1 MGNKRDHIYEKL
13 KNDIVYLKLKPKE
26 KININSIAKEY
37 KVSNSPIREALI
49 ILESEGLIFSIPYSG
64 FFVSDISF
72 EEIKDL
78 FEFRMLLLNF
88 VGKLA
93 AKRITEKEIEN
104 LELILEKIKK
114 TKSKSNIIEL
124 ETRFH
129 RILNNS
135 TKNQPLVNTLRYL
148 EDQVSRLWFFTD
160 QKNKYYLRIPN
171 DFHQMILAL
180 KQKDGD
186 TLTKL
191 LQGHAENFIETI
203 KSSLY

>member
-1 MGNKRDHIYEKL
+1 MKSSQIYKKL
-13 KNDIVYLKLKPKE
+13 KEGIIFLNFKPKE
-26 KININSIAKEY
+26 KLNINSLAKKY
-37 KVSNSPIREALI
+37 KTSTSPIREALI
-49 ILESEGLIFSIPYSG
+49 ILESEGLVFSIPYSG

-114 TKSKSNIIEL
+114 TKSIDNFVKL
-124 ETRFH
+124 EVYFH
-129 RILNNS
+129 YILNGS
-135 TKNQPLVNTLRYL
+135 TKNQQLANTLKYL
-148 EDQVSRLWFFTD
+148 EDQVNRLWFFAN
-160 QKNKYYLRIPN
+160 KENKYKLRIPN
-171 DFHQMILAL
+171 DFQQIILAL

-186 TLTKL
+186 MVTKL
-191 LQGHAENFIETI
+191 LQDHAEDFIDTI
-203 KSSLY
+203 KHCLY

>member
-1 MGNKRDHIYEKL
+1 MKNSQIYKKL
-13 KNDIVYLKLKPKE
+13 KERIIYLNFKPKE
-26 KININSIAKEY
+26 KLNINSLAKEY
-37 KVSNSPIREALI
+37 KTSTSPIREALI
-49 ILESEGLIFSIPYSG
+49 ILESEGLVFSIPYSG

-114 TKSKSNIIEL
+114 TKSTNNLIEL
-124 ETRFH
+124 ETCFH
-129 RILNNS
+129 YSLNNS
-135 TKNQPLVNTLRYL
+135 TKNQPLVNTLKYL
-148 EDQVSRLWFFTD
+148 EDQVNRLWFFTD
-160 QKNKYYLRIPN
+160 KENKYYLRIPN
-171 DFHQMILAL
+171 DFQQMILAL

-186 TLTKL
+186 MLTKL
-191 LQGHAENFIETI
+191 LKDHAEGFIDTI
-203 KSSLY
+203 KRSLY